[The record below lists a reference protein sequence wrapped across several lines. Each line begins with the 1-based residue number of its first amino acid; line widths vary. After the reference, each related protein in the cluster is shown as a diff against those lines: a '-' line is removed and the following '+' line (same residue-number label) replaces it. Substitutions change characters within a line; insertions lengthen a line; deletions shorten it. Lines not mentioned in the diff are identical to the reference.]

1 MRWDNLFDDLE
12 SQLEHELGVE
22 ELELRVEEERLRLG
36 RLTLRSRLRAA
47 SGADDRGP
55 ASAARRPA
63 GEVRLWL
70 VDGSVVSVRPTTF
83 GRDWLSGEL
92 VGAATATNAQARA
105 SGAMDGSRAMDDTAR
120 AMDAGAAMRASVR
133 GGASTGLVRVRA
145 LVPLHAIASVALDEE
160 ALADSLDG
168 EAEQDAAPGQPSAP
182 RLIDRLG
189 FAFALRDLA
198 RRRAAVTV
206 TTALGVLHGT
216 IDRVA
221 KDHFDLALH
230 EPGVPRRDSNVRGIR
245 LVPMSAVVLVR
256 A

>member
-92 VGAATATNAQARA
+92 VGAATATNARARA

-120 AMDAGAAMRASVR
+120 AMDAGGAMRASVR

-182 RLIDRLG
+182 HLIDRLG
-189 FAFALRDLA
+189 FAFALRDLG